1 MSSISNETRNFLQ
14 DDQNVDNFEILTTD
28 GSISISDS
36 KQALDLEEFLQY
48 VCLDFE
54 IVRTGGSAKV
64 LFTTTV

>member
-28 GSISISDS
+28 GFISISDS

-54 IVRTGGSAKV
+54 IVRTGNSTTVK
-64 LFTTTV
+64 FTTSV